1 MAPKNALPDTCRS
14 SDGVDEAEHNGGKSK
29 NDYTRNVIVSAAL
42 ANPSS
47 SHEASAVTLEGMLSL
62 KPADAIETALSAQ
75 ILTANDAALELYRR
89 AWKPDLS
96 FEVRAKYLALAD
108 RAARTVAI
116 LSDALHRRQG
126 GGQQQIVV
134 KHIAVNADQAIVTDQ
149 VVTGRYGGGEGR

>member
-1 MAPKNALPDTCRS
+1 MTTKLALAENSRS
-14 SDGVDEAEHNGGKSK
+14 SDVVDERENSGGKNN
-29 NDYTRNVIVSAAL
+29 NDYMTNVIVSAAL
-42 ANPSS
+42 ASPSRS
-47 SHEASAVTLEGMLSL
+47 KEASAVTLQGMLSL
-62 KPADAIETALSAQ
+62 KRADAIETALSAQ

-89 AWKPDLS
+89 AWRPDQS

-108 RAARTVAI
+108 KAARTVAV

-149 VVTGRYGGGEGR
+149 VVTGRHRSGE